1 MFKRRLL
8 QKIFNK
14 SRRGDILTK
23 RIDIKDYQKPE
34 IVLIDDPAFEET
46 GQGDSGI
53 WTPPG
58 LSGNSQGQNGNSQ
71 GKMEIHRVKM
81 EIHRVKMEIIKETY
95 YLLQ

>member
-14 SRRGDILTK
+14 NRRGDILTK

-58 LSGNSQGQNGNSQ
+58 QSGNPPGQSGNPPGQSGNPPGQSPGQGGNPPGQS
-71 GKMEIHRVKM
+71 GNK
-81 EIHRVKMEIIKETY
+81 
-95 YLLQ
+95 

>member
-14 SRRGDILTK
+14 NRRGDILTK

-46 GQGDSGI
+46 GQGDSVEGF
-53 WTPPG
+53 
-58 LSGNSQGQNGNSQ
+58 LD
-71 GKMEIHRVKM
+71 
-81 EIHRVKMEIIKETY
+81 
-95 YLLQ
+95 